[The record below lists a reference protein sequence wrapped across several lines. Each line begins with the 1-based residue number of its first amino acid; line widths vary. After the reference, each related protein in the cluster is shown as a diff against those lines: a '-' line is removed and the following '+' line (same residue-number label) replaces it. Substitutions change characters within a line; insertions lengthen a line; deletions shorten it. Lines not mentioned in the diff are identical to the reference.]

1 MNFLRCIAWSRGIV
15 IMREV
20 AMEFA
25 LDRRGVGLRLMTPVS
40 FSLQM
45 CEGSILVLG

>member
-1 MNFLRCIAWSRGIV
+1 MP
-15 IMREV
+15 EV

-40 FSLQM
+40 VSLPDVR
-45 CEGSILVLG
+45 EVDISFGLRWILRDRRSLWR